1 MKLFVDTWG
10 WIVLADRKEPRHK
23 QVFHL
28 VEERGTVPGRIV
40 TSDYVLDETLTLV
53 FRRRPFAEGWRFA
66 QGIMSNA
73 ARRSLVIETV
83 SPERFRTALELRRRY
98 ADKPKISF
106 TDLTTI
112 AIMQD
117 LAVQDILTADA
128 DFRRVGLDFRTLPD

>member
-1 MKLFVDTWG
+1 M
-10 WIVLADRKEPRHK
+10 
-23 QVFHL
+23 
-28 VEERGTVPGRIV
+28 VEQRSTVPGRIV

-53 FRRRPFAEGWRFA
+53 FRRRPFADGWRFA

-112 AIMQD
+112 AIMQE

-128 DFRRVGLDFRTLPD
+128 DFCRVGLDFRTLPE